1 MSTSAS
7 VSLESIRNCFEG
19 VIPGTMATASMDG
32 VPNVALLSQISY
44 VDASHVA
51 LSYQFFNKTRQNLL
65 ANPRA
70 VLAVIDPRTAAHYRL
85 HLEFLRTERAGPLF
99 ESMKAKLAG
108 LASHIGMSGVFQ
120 LLGAD
125 VFKVHRVEQVPGY
138 TLKVEPTHRN
148 LLLSLRRSG
157 ERIRA
162 KRDLEPLLNEALA
175 CLEEE
180 FGIEH
185 SMALMH
191 DAANER
197 LYTLAS
203 HGYATSGVGA
213 EIAMGQGVIGV
224 AARERTPIRI
234 GHMAA
239 EYSYS
244 QAIRNSTVDAGFAM
258 ALDTEI
264 PLPGLAESRSQLA
277 VPIMASE
284 RLVGVLYVESREDL
298 RFAFD
303 DEDALAAFAAQLG
316 TAIDR
321 LHSQA
326 EGQEA
331 GGHADDAQSPA
342 PANAP
347 NGAMAELV
355 VRHFPENDSIFFGD
369 DYLIKGVTGSI
380 FAALLRDYLDHGRCE
395 FSNRE
400 LRLDARIRLPDISDN
415 LEARLLL
422 LSRRLTERAAGIR
435 LEKCGRG
442 RIRLCVE
449 RAVKL
454 AAGA

>member
-1 MSTSAS
+1 MSI
-7 VSLESIRNCFEG
+7 SLDAIRNCFEG
-19 VIPGTMATASMDG
+19 VIPGTMATASADG
-32 VPNVALLSQISY
+32 VPNVAYLSQIAY

-70 VLAVIDPRTAAHYRL
+70 VLAVIDPHTAAHYRL

-99 ESMKAKLAG
+99 ESMKAKLSG
-108 LASHIGMSGVFQ
+108 LASHTGMGGVFQ
-120 LLGAD
+120 LLGSD

-138 TLKVEPTHRN
+138 TLKVEPLRRN
-148 LLLSLRRSG
+148 LLSALRRSG

-162 KRDLEPLLNEALA
+162 KRDLEPLLNEALL
-175 CLEEE
+175 CLDEE

-185 SMALMH
+185 SMALLY
-191 DAANER
+191 DGANER

-203 HGYATSGVGA
+203 HGYPTSGVGA
-213 EIAMGQGVIGV
+213 EIAMGDGVIGV

-239 EYSYS
+239 EYSYNR
-244 QAIRNSTVDAGFAM
+244 AIRESTVDAGFGM

-264 PLPGLAESRSQLA
+264 PFPGLAESRSQLA

-284 RLVGVLYVESREDL
+284 RLVGVLYVESRQDL
-298 RFAFD
+298 RFAYD

-316 TAIDR
+316 TAIDG
-321 LHSQA
+321 LQTQPD
-326 EGQEA
+326 GQEGA
-331 GGHADDAQSPA
+331 AEQA
-342 PANAP
+342 PQDEQASTASQ
-347 NGAMAELV
+347 GTELL

-369 DYLIKGVTGSI
+369 DYLIKGVAGSI
-380 FAALLRDYLDHGRCE
+380 FSALLRDYLEHGRCE

-400 LRLDARIRLPDISDN
+400 LRLDPRIRLPDISDN

-422 LSRRLTERAAGIR
+422 LSRRLCERDAGIR

-449 RAVKL
+449 RPIKL
-454 AAGA
+454 ASGPT